1 MTIYVEE
8 DGHTPSTR
16 EFRLRFG
23 LFQPSEVLRD
33 ALYRAW
39 LRRQHEATRPS
50 VSMGPPIDR
59 RDIPIGTSGS
69 VPGLRPSPP
78 IHPTATL
85 PGQTSGIIKTPHQ
98 SILPGTTPAILP
110 IQTPTGGPKMAFDL
124 GSIIESLGKEWIGRR
139 FPVMT
144 DTPVVDRG
152 PLGGGGGYVIP
163 RGGVGTDIIPR
174 STLPVFLGAA
184 PGIVGKIAGILGG
197 LGLGLAADE
206 IAGVAAAIGKVKCK
220 RRRRR
225 LATHSDIKD
234 LAALSAILGKGKL
247 LETWV
252 ATRRI

>member
-1 MTIYVEE
+1 
-8 DGHTPSTR
+8 
-16 EFRLRFG
+16 
-23 LFQPSEVLRD
+23 
-33 ALYRAW
+33 
-39 LRRQHEATRPS
+39 
-50 VSMGPPIDR
+50 
-59 RDIPIGTSGS
+59 
-69 VPGLRPSPP
+69 
-78 IHPTATL
+78 
-85 PGQTSGIIKTPHQ
+85 
-98 SILPGTTPAILP
+98 
-110 IQTPTGGPKMAFDL
+110 
-124 GSIIESLGKEWIGRR
+124 
-139 FPVMT
+139 MT

-184 PGIVGKIAGILGG
+184 PGVVGKIAGILGG

-206 IAGVAAAIGKVKCK
+206 IGAIASTIGKVKCK

>member
-23 LFQPSEVLRD
+23 LFQPSQVLRD

-50 VSMGPPIDR
+50 VSMGPLIDR
-59 RDIPIGTSGS
+59 RDIPVGQSGGVSQVHTEPTQSTTVTSTGQGT
-69 VPGLRPSPP
+69 
-78 IHPTATL
+78 
-85 PGQTSGIIKTPHQ
+85 GINQTPHQ
-98 SILPGTTPAILP
+98 SVLPGTTPSVLPQQTSTGGSDMALDLGAILV
-110 IQTPTGGPKMAFDL
+110 DL
-124 GSIIESLGKEWIGRR
+124 GKQYIDARWG
-139 FPVMT
+139 
-144 DTPVVDRG
+144 TPAYEPWMSSGAGVTTTNVATY
-152 PLGGGGGYVIP
+152 PN
-163 RGGVGTDIIPR
+163 GVGTGQVAKQ
-174 STLPVFLGAA
+174 VFLPAIISGGGVTAR
-184 PGIVGKIAGILGG
+184 IAGILGG

-206 IAGVAAAIGKVKCK
+206 IAGIAGAISKVKCK

-234 LAALSAILGKGKL
+234 LAALSAVLGKGKL

>member
-1 MTIYVEE
+1 MPITVEE
-8 DGHTPSTR
+8 DGHTPSIR

-39 LRRQHEATRPS
+39 LRRQHAATQPS
-50 VSMGPPIDR
+50 VSMGPAIDR
-59 RDIPIGTSGS
+59 RDLPVEQGGGISQ
-69 VPGLRPSPP
+69 VRQQ
-78 IHPTATL
+78 PTVYQAPALVRSTARIN
-85 PGQTSGIIKTPHQ
+85 QTPHQ

-110 IQTPTGGPKMAFDL
+110 QQTQTGVSQMAIDL
-124 GSIIESLGKEWIGRR
+124 GSIIRDLGEQYIDARWGRD
-139 FPVMT
+139 PIMT
-144 DTPVVDRG
+144 GQGSGQGVTTRNVATYPQ
-152 PLGGGGGYVIP
+152 
-163 RGGVGTDIIPR
+163 GVGTDLVPR
-174 STLPVFLGAA
+174 QTLPVFLGAA
-184 PGIVGKIAGILGG
+184 PGVVGKIAGILGG

-206 IAGVAAAIGKVKCK
+206 IGAIATSISKVKCK

-234 LAALSAILGKGKL
+234 LAALSAVLGKGKL